1 MACEDGKIVRW
12 CRAQASSRHNTQG
25 VVDDGFNKADV
36 STAAPDR
43 TAVLVVE
50 CTKADVAVRKI
61 VTPAPQMEPASR
73 LKSVARDVSFL
84 LSGSRCRRLTYV
96 SDLPNVTRGIWARGT
111 RTGSHSRYCSCLL
124 AHVRL
129 PCC

>member
-61 VTPAPQMEPASR
+61 VLQHPRWSQQAASR
-73 LKSVARDVSFL
+73 AWRVMSASCSVARGVGDWPMWVTFL
-84 LSGSRCRRLTYV
+84 T
-96 SDLPNVTRGIWARGT
+96 LPEVFGLGAQGQDHI
-111 RTGSHSRYCSCLL
+111 
-124 AHVRL
+124 HVIVVVF
-129 PCC
+129 